1 MMPVTDVQVVKA
13 YRHGSERDL
22 RWFDPADKSRGLD
35 LDATDAMY
43 VLEPNVEYRLEL
55 CEETVE
61 VLVMTNPEHKRARGR
76 EFLRNNGLKLK
87 SKGVR
92 RVNLTGWDLV
102 NADLGGADLT
112 GAVARSATAN
122 RANLTE
128 AKLDGADMSYITL
141 TEASLYGASVKEAKF
156 ELATMTSVNLKRADA
171 RGADFN
177 HANAIDANMEFA
189 KLDGANFVYA
199 DLSNASLVGAS
210 LRNADLTSSRLA
222 RASIDGAKFTRIFYH
237 SSRQRPSPASLGI
250 SGRSLMTAERLNAN
264 HKNDLT
270 DELSSFQFDSPSDD
284 EEEIRQR
291 RRGEEIRTKPSSSRD
306 EKASS
311 TDVSIDSRRVSWL
324 SSANQ
329 LRNAYNASQDWID
342 RTFASLLMDMEEGLE
357 DDLRSAYDAANAQ
370 LKDIVLE
377 EVATASSRSNQS
389 SSKNAVAD
397 RASVGTGSESSSATK
412 KMWKKSSSAALSMS
426 AFQKASILTKS
437 FAEREAKLMTF
448 RKLNLCLRQIAEVT
462 GELSN
467 HNEPGALASNKLTRN
482 TFIKALM
489 GLRHRLRAAHIRRE
503 TEYCLRERDGALS
516 SLLLMWR
523 LAPVSPAVLVRHI
536 DEIEY
541 LCDQLDK
548 IREPVTVL
556 NWSDV
561 LDSWMALADLMP
573 KIRVRRGQLILEAIF
588 ASPPVVRGLSWGFA
602 LRGIQGATTNPP
614 SALIHKLK
622 GTSVLSFVSFT
633 IRLAFLTLSCAL
645 PLSPRK
651 KKIP

>member
-1 MMPVTDVQVVKA
+1 MPAIDVQVVKA

-35 LDATDAMY
+35 LDAMDAMY

-61 VLVMTNPEHKRARGR
+61 VLVMNNPEHKRAGGR
-76 EFLRNNGLKLK
+76 EFLRNNGLELK

-122 RANLTE
+122 RANLTK
-128 AKLDGADMSYITL
+128 AKLDGADMSYINL
-141 TEASLYGASVKEAKF
+141 SEASLSGASVKEAKF
-156 ELATMTSVNLKRADA
+156 ELATMTSVNLNRADA
-171 RGADFN
+171 CGADFN

-189 KLDGANFVYA
+189 KLDGANFVFT
-199 DLSNASLVGAS
+199 DLSNASLVGAK
-210 LRNADLTSSRLA
+210 LRNANLAYSRLA
-222 RASIDGAKFTRIFYH
+222 GASIDGARFTRIFYH

-250 SGRSLMTAERLNAN
+250 SGRSLMTAERLYAN

-284 EEEIRQR
+284 EEEIKQR
-291 RRGEEIRTKPSSSRD
+291 RREESRTKPSSSRD
-306 EKASS
+306 EEASS

-324 SSANQ
+324 SSVNQ
-329 LRNAYNASQDWID
+329 LRNAHNASQDWID

-357 DDLRSAYDAANAQ
+357 DDLRSAYDAALAQ

-412 KMWKKSSSAALSMS
+412 KMWKRSSSAALSMS

-462 GELSN
+462 GELLTP
-467 HNEPGALASNKLTRN
+467 NELGALALNKLTRD
-482 TFIKALM
+482 TFTKAFF

-548 IREPVTVL
+548 VREPVTVL
-556 NWSDV
+556 NWPDV
-561 LDSWMALADLMP
+561 IDSWLALADLMS

-588 ASPPVVRGLSWGFA
+588 ASPPVVRGLSWGSA
-602 LRGIQGATTNPP
+602 LKNIQGATTNPP
-614 SALIHKLK
+614 SALINRLK